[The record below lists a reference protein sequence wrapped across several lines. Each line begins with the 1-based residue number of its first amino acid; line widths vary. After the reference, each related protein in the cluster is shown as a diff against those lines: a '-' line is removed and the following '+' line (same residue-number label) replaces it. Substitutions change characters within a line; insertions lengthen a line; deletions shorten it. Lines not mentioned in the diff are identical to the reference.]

1 MKMVGSP
8 LIRRPLFTLRRHCC
22 KEPALPAVI
31 SFLGRDEACEKSV
44 LAADVFLSEG
54 EMVRLAAPISRSLI
68 LDLKLKKQ
76 ISEWKR

>member
-1 MKMVGSP
+1 M
-8 LIRRPLFTLRRHCC
+8 
-22 KEPALPAVI
+22 
-31 SFLGRDEACEKSV
+31 SFLERDEACEKSV
-44 LAADVFLSEG
+44 LAAGVFLSEG